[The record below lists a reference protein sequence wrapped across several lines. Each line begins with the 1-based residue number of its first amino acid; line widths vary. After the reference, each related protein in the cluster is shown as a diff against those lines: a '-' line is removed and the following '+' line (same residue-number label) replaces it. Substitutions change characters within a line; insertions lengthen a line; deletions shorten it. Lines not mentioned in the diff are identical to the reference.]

1 MVADKLADRGKAPWR
16 MALTLVAVTAGAAF
30 VTWTGD
36 ARPSRTR
43 CRCSH
48 AGGWV
53 HVKVARQH
61 VTKFQA
67 VDELRFAMAATSTH
81 VDTIVELFDQLE
93 HDTRDERARWVRIHA
108 DDPDALV
115 AELGRDPAI
124 EQAFVEPVVSLPH
137 ELEETRY
144 PSELSDREALALIG
158 RPIEGE
164 LAPRLAVEDPSCPIT
179 TPSFESY
186 QGYLGPAPHGIDAP
200 AAWRRGTRGQGIW
213 FADVEGG
220 WNAKHEDLPGDRI
233 THVVGREINDPSWRA
248 HGTAVLGEVV
258 GRDNGKG
265 VVGIAPDVERVFTG
279 SIGGTSPANAI
290 DTAARKLRPGDV
302 LLIELQTTGP
312 RGRYLPMEWYDDVYD
327 AIRAATDR
335 GVVIIEAA
343 GNGNEDLDHDTYKRK
358 FDRTKRDSGA
368 IMIGAGGP
376 PRDGFRDREK
386 LDFSNYGSRVDVQ
399 GWGRMVATLD
409 YGDLQSCEDDDQDW
423 RYTDRHY
430 TNQFSGTSSAS
441 PIVAGAAVL
450 VESFA
455 KQRGKVIA
463 PRALRDLLAR
473 TGTPQAGDTRKHIGP
488 RPNLARAL
496 QAVP

>member
-1 MVADKLADRGKAPWR
+1 MVASKLADRGKAPWR
-16 MALTLVAVTAGAAF
+16 MALTLVAVTAAASF
-30 VTWTGD
+30 VAWTGD
-36 ARPSRTR
+36 GARRCPCLDRPASPSPLT
-43 CRCSH
+43 
-48 AGGWV
+48 WV
-53 HVKVARQH
+53 HAKVRASGLPKAHTVDQ
-61 VTKFQA
+61 VTGSYSFSVFQSN
-67 VDELRFAMAATSTH
+67 VTS
-81 VDTIVELFDQLE
+81 IRPLFDGLE
-93 HDTRDERARWVRIHA
+93 RYEIDERTRWVRIQTDRPDELLA
-108 DDPDALV
+108 SLSEDPTFD
-115 AELGRDPAI
+115 
-124 EQAFVEPVVSLPH
+124 QAFIEPVVTLPH
-137 ELEETRY
+137 EADFSVDNDVAHKLSLIDLDHPLTR
-144 PSELSDREALALIG
+144 DDG
-158 RPIEGE
+158 
-164 LAPRLAVEDPSCPIT
+164 PSCPIN

-200 AAWRRGTRGQGIW
+200 AAWRWGMRGQGIW

-233 THVVGREINDPSWRA
+233 THVVGREINDPGWRA

-265 VVGIAPDVERVFTG
+265 VVGIAPDVERVFTA
-279 SIGGTSPANAI
+279 SIGSTSPANAI

-312 RGRYLPMEWYDDVYD
+312 RGRFLPMEWYDDVYD

-343 GNGNEDLDHDTYKRK
+343 GNGNEDLDHTTYKGK

-409 YGDLQSCEDDDQDW
+409 YGDLQQCEDGSHDW

-450 VESFA
+450 VQGLA
-455 KQRGKVIA
+455 KQRGQVLT
-463 PRALRDLLAR
+463 PRALRDLLAK
-473 TGTPQAGDTRKHIGP
+473 TGTPQAGDTKKNIGP
-488 RPNLARAL
+488 RPNLARAIQGL
-496 QAVP
+496 